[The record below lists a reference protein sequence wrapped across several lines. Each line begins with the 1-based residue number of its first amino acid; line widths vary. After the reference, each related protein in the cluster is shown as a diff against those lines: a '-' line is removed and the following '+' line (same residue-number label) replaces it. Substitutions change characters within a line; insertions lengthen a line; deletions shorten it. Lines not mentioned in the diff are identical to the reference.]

1 MNWMKCSIVC
11 PDAGGHSPHLPGVH
25 RYNDPMTHRINKGIR
40 YIDVF
45 KKEWILHPRRIQVI
59 SLLMLLS
66 FTGKAQKDTLPAPPV
81 NVDSL
86 TLVQSKRPRM
96 ALWLGLAIPGAGQ
109 VYNKRWWKVP
119 LVYGAYGFAIYRIRE
134 TRDRYLEFDGY
145 FKEALATNSKVE
157 VVPDVFFDARQIK
170 TYRDRFR
177 DDKDR
182 AVFLLIGI
190 HFLSALEAFVDA
202 HLKNFNIDDDLG
214 VQLVNP
220 DVGGP
225 AIGLRYRLH

>member
-1 MNWMKCSIVC
+1 MKCSIVY
-11 PDAGGHSPHLPGVH
+11 PDAGDHSPHLPGIR
-25 RYNDPMTHRINKGIR
+25 RYYDPGTLRLKTGKRHIALIIPPGK
-40 YIDVF
+40 
-45 KKEWILHPRRIQVI
+45 ILVI
-59 SLLMLLS
+59 GLLLLHC
-66 FTGKAQKDTLPAPPV
+66 FTGTAQQDTLPAPPV

-86 TLVQSKRPRM
+86 TLVQSKRPRV
-96 ALWLGLAIPGAGQ
+96 ALWLGLAVPGAGQ

-119 LVYGAYGFAIYRIRE
+119 LVYGAYGFAIYRI
-134 TRDRYLEFDGY
+134 
-145 FKEALATNSKVE
+145 KATNNLYKEWDANFDEAIATGQKVM
-157 VVPDVFFDARQIK
+157 VAPDIYFDARQIK

-214 VQLVNP
+214 VQLIHP
-220 DVGGP
+220 DLGGP

>member
-1 MNWMKCSIVC
+1 MKCSIVC
-11 PDAGGHSPHLPGVH
+11 PDAGDYSPHLPGIH
-25 RYNDPMTHRINKGIR
+25 RYYDPGTLRLNTGKQHIALIR
-40 YIDVF
+40 
-45 KKEWILHPRRIQVI
+45 KKWILPPGNILVVG
-59 SLLMLLS
+59 LLLLLC
-66 FTGKAQKDTLPAPPV
+66 FAGKAQQDTVPSPLV
-81 NVDSL
+81 NIDSL
-86 TLVQSKRPRM
+86 TLVQSKRPRI
-96 ALWLGLAIPGAGQ
+96 ALWLGLAVPGAGQ

-119 LVYGAYGFAIYRIRE
+119 LVYGAYGFAIYRIKATNSLYKE
-134 TRDRYLEFDGY
+134 WDANFD
-145 FKEALATNSKVE
+145 EALATGQKVM
-157 VVPDVFFDARQIK
+157 VAPDIYFDARQIK

-214 VQLVNP
+214 VQLINP
-220 DVGGP
+220 DFGGP

>member
-11 PDAGGHSPHLPGVH
+11 PDAGDASPHLPGIH
-25 RYNDPMTHRINKGIR
+25 RYYGPMTLRLIN
-40 YIDVF
+40 DVLTIGLF
-45 KKEWILHPRRIQVI
+45 KKNRKF
-59 SLLMLLS
+59 LLRSFLTIGMFLLLF
-66 FTGKAQKDTLPAPPV
+66 FTGTAQQDTLPSPGV

-96 ALWLGLAIPGAGQ
+96 ALWLGLALPGAGQ

-214 VQLVNP
+214 VQLFNP
-220 DVGGP
+220 DAGGP

>member
-1 MNWMKCSIVC
+1 MKCSTVC
-11 PDAGGHSPHLPGVH
+11 PEPADLNLHLPWIY
-25 RYNDPMTHRINKGIR
+25 RYTHPGTQRLNKEIR
-40 YIDVF
+40 HIITTIKTGF
-45 KKEWILHPRRIQVI
+45 PPAGNILII
-59 SLLMLLS
+59 GLLLLLG
-66 FTGKAQKDTLPAPPV
+66 FTGQAQQDTLPAAPL

-86 TLVQSKRPRM
+86 SLVQDKRPRT
-96 ALWLGLAIPGAGQ
+96 ALWLGLALPGAGQ

-119 LVYGAYGFAIYRIRE
+119 LVYGAYGFAVYRIRE
-134 TRDRYLEFDGY
+134 TRNRYLEFDGY
-145 FKEALATNSKVE
+145 FKEALATNAKVE

-214 VQLVNP
+214 LQLVNP
-220 DVGGP
+220 DSGGP

>member
-1 MNWMKCSIVC
+1 MKCSIVY
-11 PDAGGHSPHLPGVH
+11 PDAGDASPHFPGIY
-25 RYNDPMTHRINKGIR
+25 RYYGPMTPRLMTAIRPMGLFRKDRI
-40 YIDVF
+40 F
-45 KKEWILHPRRIQVI
+45 
-59 SLLMLLS
+59 LLRTCLAIGLFLLLG
-66 FTGKAQKDTLPAPPV
+66 FTGKAQLDTLPAPPV

-96 ALWLGLAIPGAGQ
+96 ALWLGLAVPGAGQ

-214 VQLVNP
+214 VRLINP
-220 DVGGP
+220 DLGGP